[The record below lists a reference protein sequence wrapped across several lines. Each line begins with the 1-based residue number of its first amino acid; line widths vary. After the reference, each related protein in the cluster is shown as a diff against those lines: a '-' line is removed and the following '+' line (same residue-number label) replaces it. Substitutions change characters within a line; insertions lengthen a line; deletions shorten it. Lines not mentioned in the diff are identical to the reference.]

1 MRLGHGKR
9 PGSGVKAN
17 INLGGPKFGQPTPTI
32 NIKTGG
38 GLINT
43 LVGSATS
50 AAVGVASAA
59 IVNKINENSQMKMQE
74 KQAERQMQMAQMQA
88 EQRAELAR
96 QEAEYKLEMEKLKIK
111 QEEVKLEAIQPT
123 KRYHANCPYCLG
135 ANDGDKVCKYCGSSL
150 AYYDE
155 ADNK

>member
-74 KQAERQMQMAQMQA
+74 KQAERQMLCQCSWCYRWTKMGWRI
-88 EQRAELAR
+88 QR
-96 QEAEYKLEMEKLKIK
+96 KF
-111 QEEVKLEAIQPT
+111 QP
-123 KRYHANCPYCLG
+123 
-135 ANDGDKVCKYCGSSL
+135 VCI
-150 AYYDE
+150 
-155 ADNK
+155 